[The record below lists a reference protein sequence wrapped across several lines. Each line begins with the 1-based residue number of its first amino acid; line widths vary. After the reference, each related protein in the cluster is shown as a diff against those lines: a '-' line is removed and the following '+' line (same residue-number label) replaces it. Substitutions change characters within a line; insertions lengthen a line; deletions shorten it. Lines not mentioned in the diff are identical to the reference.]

1 MISKHNNASIIPYS
15 KGGVVVLTSVNLHRN
30 KKKITYFSAK
40 LKTYLLKKHFGNFIN
55 ETSSQSSKSFRL

>member
-30 KKKITYFSAK
+30 KKKSHIFQPS
-40 LKTYLLKKHFGNFIN
+40 
-55 ETSSQSSKSFRL
+55 